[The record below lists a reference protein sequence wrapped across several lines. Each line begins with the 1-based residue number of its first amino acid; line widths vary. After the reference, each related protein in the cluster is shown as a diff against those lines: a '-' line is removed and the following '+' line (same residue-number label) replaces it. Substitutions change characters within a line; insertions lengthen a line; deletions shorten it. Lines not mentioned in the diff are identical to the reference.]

1 MDMRRL
7 VWVIN
12 DENGNEINSGIISAE
27 SQKTARKELIKKY
40 NVDLSKQKVIVS
52 SERLFDFEDNQV
64 MWDAYFNGSMEEW
77 DKENRVELEST
88 VWTDEQKMKEAKKLT
103 AYKLSLD
110 KATPYNIT
118 YIKKKQSL
126 QQYKPIVLQFEEYIG
141 KSFNEITAKDVEE
154 FRKVTDKPHRVNHLN
169 AFFIYCVSNGVMK
182 NRDVEFLVNLLPDIY
197 REVGWAIAELG
208 QK

>member
-1 MDMRRL
+1 MRRF

-12 DENGNEINSGIISAE
+12 DESGNEIYNGIISAD
-27 SQKTARKELIKKY
+27 SQKVAREQLIDKY
-40 NVDLSKQKVIVS
+40 NVDLSKHKVIVS
-52 SERLFDFEDNQV
+52 AERLFDFEDNQL
-64 MWDAYFNGSMEEW
+64 MWDTYFNNSMKEW
-77 DKENRVELEST
+77 DKENRESLETT

-110 KATPYNIT
+110 KATPYNIA

-126 QQYKPIVLQFEEYIG
+126 QQYKPIVLQFEEYVG

-154 FRKVTDKPHRVNHLN
+154 FRVVTDKPHRVNHLN

-182 NRDVEFLVNLLPDIY
+182 NSNKEFLISLLPDIY
-197 REVGWAIAELG
+197 REVGKVIAGLE
-208 QK
+208 